1 MVLMSMVSFTGSRGP
16 MVKEEPKSLTQ
27 PANKR
32 RKADSTTD
40 VSSIGRT
47 QTVSVDFGP
56 AQPSEKRYKAA
67 SGGPSRVRFDSIT
80 VLPASRAT
88 RNSTRAAKA
97 NSKKDIHELFER
109 LGHEFG
115 AVARTCEEIYETF
128 E

>member
-1 MVLMSMVSFTGSRGP
+1 

-27 PANKR
+27 PVNKR
-32 RKADSTTD
+32 HKAVSTTD

-56 AQPSEKRYKAA
+56 AQPSGKRYKAA
-67 SGGPSRVRFDSIT
+67 SGGPSQVRFNSIT
-80 VLPASRAT
+80 VPPAPRAL
-88 RNSTRAAKA
+88 RNSTCAAKA
-97 NSKKDIHELFER
+97 NSKKDMHELFEQ

-115 AVARTCEEIYETF
+115 AVARTCEEISETF